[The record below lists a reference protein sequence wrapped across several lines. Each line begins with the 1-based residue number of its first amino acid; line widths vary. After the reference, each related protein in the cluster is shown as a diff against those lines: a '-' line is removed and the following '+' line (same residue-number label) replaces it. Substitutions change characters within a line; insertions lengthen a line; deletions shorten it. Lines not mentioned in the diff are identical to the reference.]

1 MSMNQVNFIHILLL
15 GPTMIYA
22 GALSKSQLSNKK
34 NISIDLLF
42 GAITVYA
49 LFIPFI
55 VRHKFIKE
63 KIKDWSRRNWINFFH
78 YVVFFFIFLYIGL
91 VGRNI
96 SKFFQYIAVAIGIS
110 QISIHLYLLFDKN
123 HKH

>member
-1 MSMNQVNFIHILLL
+1 
-15 GPTMIYA
+15 MIYA
-22 GALSKSQLSNKK
+22 GSLSKSQLRNKK
-34 NISIDLLF
+34 NIYIDLLF
-42 GAITVYA
+42 GAIAVYA

-55 VRHKFIKE
+55 VRHNFIKE
-63 KIKDWSRRNWINFFH
+63 KIKDWSRRNWIIFFH

-110 QISIHLYLLFDKN
+110 QISIHLYLIN